1 VPRGDGAFIWKISN
15 RTVGQIPKLYDEF
28 GYGPLEE
35 RLIEIL
41 PDITILNIEL
51 FKWVIVL
58 GTALIAFPILF
69 VLLSGMSRIIVR
81 QASPRRD
88 LVRRFLTRPFLWLVL
103 IMITNHVSYSLGLGI
118 EAQRFADA
126 HTIDIT
132 IVTWVLLSA
141 TNLMR
146 AIFSERLERQGKEA
160 AVVLLGPIGNAT
172 KIVIVILAVLA
183 WLSNLGFNITAL
195 LAGLGVGG
203 IAVALALQK
212 PLEDLFG
219 AISMYTQQPV
229 RVGDY
234 CRFGEIEGTVVEI
247 GLRTTRIRTLGNTVV
262 SIPNAKIAGDVLD
275 NYSVR
280 QNIWYNPTLI
290 LRYDSTAEQL
300 RQIVSEIEEFLIA
313 HDKVVE
319 DPCRVRVAGFGKA
332 GIELEV
338 YAYIKTSDYAEYMEI
353 AEQLNLSVIEIITR
367 SDTEFAVPFT
377 PVIAR

>member
-1 VPRGDGAFIWKISN
+1 
-15 RTVGQIPKLYDEF
+15 
-28 GYGPLEE
+28 
-35 RLIEIL
+35 
-41 PDITILNIEL
+41 
-51 FKWVIVL
+51 
-58 GTALIAFPILF
+58 
-69 VLLSGMSRIIVR
+69 
-81 QASPRRD
+81 
-88 LVRRFLTRPFLWLVL
+88 
-103 IMITNHVSYSLGLGI
+103 
-118 EAQRFADA
+118 
-126 HTIDIT
+126 
-132 IVTWVLLSA
+132 
-141 TNLMR
+141 
-146 AIFSERLERQGKEA
+146 
-160 AVVLLGPIGNAT
+160 
-172 KIVIVILAVLA
+172 VILAVLA